1 MRIKKIKEDSRR
13 HFINFGEYFGGQEA
27 SRTSRESFTLHDGH
41 CCHWCWRGGADW
53 WSREGCYG
61 PHLQITHEADITELV
76 GERNACKQSAKLF
89 IARVSAGTR
98 WSIFQELAA
107 AHETTYYNSWECSLM
122 RPQQRKKLLV
132 HFGSFRYISHLSH
145 QYSLLNALSLAGLL
159 DHAELRSRDFANI
172 LFGGTSASSTGITL
186 AARDAS

>member
-1 MRIKKIKEDSRR
+1 MQTIR
-13 HFINFGEYFGGQEA
+13 
-27 SRTSRESFTLHDGH
+27 
-41 CCHWCWRGGADW
+41 
-53 WSREGCYG
+53 
-61 PHLQITHEADITELV
+61 
-76 GERNACKQSAKLF
+76 KLF

-132 HFGSFRYISHLSH
+132 HLGNFRYISHLSH

-172 LFGGTSASSTGITL
+172 RFGGTSASSTGITL